1 MTTPAFS
8 SRLGGDTKVAR
19 PALQHMRWLTGGLAL
34 GFLVPFVLADRL
46 AIPRDLYYGIY
57 AAVVTAFFALWA
69 RSTGQSIAPLVR
81 RRFALAVALG
91 VLFALLLA
99 AMVVR
104 VDEPTARPGGIELI
118 GAVLWRGVLYG
129 ATDGL
134 LLSAFPILVVFA
146 AFAGSAVREWF
157 AGRMLVVMTALLASL
172 AMTAAYH
179 LGYGDFRSGK
189 VRSPIA
195 GDVAWSVPTL
205 ATLNPIGAPIAHI
218 GVHVAAVLHS
228 YETELFLPPHA

>member
-1 MTTPAFS
+1 
-8 SRLGGDTKVAR
+8 
-19 PALQHMRWLTGGLAL
+19 LTGGLAL

-57 AAVVTAFFALWA
+57 AALVAAFFALWA
-69 RSTGQSIAPLVR
+69 RATGQSISRLVR
-81 RRFALAVALG
+81 RRWALAVGMGLLVG
-91 VLFALLLA
+91 LLLA

-104 VDEPTARPGGIELI
+104 VDDPTPRPGGIELL
-118 GAVLWRGVLYG
+118 GAVFWRGVLYG

-134 LLSAFPILVVFA
+134 LLSAFPILAVFG
-146 AFAGSAVREWF
+146 AFAGSAVRERF
-157 AGRMLVVMTALLASL
+157 AGRVLVVLTALFASL

-218 GVHVAAVLHS
+218 GVHVTAALHS
-228 YETELFLPPHA
+228 YETDLFLPPHE

>member
-1 MTTPAFS
+1 MSTPALS

-19 PALQHMRWLTGGLAL
+19 PAAQQLRWLSGGFAL

-46 AIPRDLYYGIY
+46 AISRDLYYGMY
-57 AAVVTAFFALWA
+57 AALVAAFFALWA
-69 RSTGQSIAPLVR
+69 RATGQSIARLVR
-81 RRFALAVALG
+81 HRWALAVGLG
-91 VLFALLLA
+91 LLFGLLLA

-104 VDEPTARPGGIELI
+104 VDDATPRPGGIELL
-118 GAVLWRGVLYG
+118 GAVFWRGVVYG

-134 LLSAFPILVVFA
+134 LLSAFPILAVFG
-146 AFAGSAVREWF
+146 AFAGSAVRERF
-157 AGRMLVVMTALLASL
+157 AGRALVVVTALFASL

-179 LGYGDFRSGK
+179 LGHGDFRSGK